1 MSPRTTPRTRAGTR
15 DTRERTGAGE
25 AAGRAWTAVRQAMA
39 SRRLR
44 PWLSAAAVAAMA
56 AIVVVAALLAVPGPG
71 TREGSPPPG
80 FGDRRSAGHAAD
92 GAGSPQDGGGRDTGA
107 PPARSRDAQGGSA
120 RVDPPHGAF
129 AATPPV
135 RLRIPRLRVDAE
147 VQPVGL
153 ARDGTV
159 AVPGDAGGTGWY
171 RYGPAPGA
179 PAGSAVLV
187 GHVDSRTG
195 RLGALAALHD
205 VRAGDE
211 VVVRRKGAPEVRYT
225 VAAREVR
232 DRDRLPGEL
241 FRRTGPPVLTLITCT
256 LPYDREQGGYRNN
269 LIVTATRVSG

>member
-1 MSPRTTPRTRAGTR
+1 MNV
-15 DTRERTGAGE
+15 RTGAGT
-25 AAGRAWTAVRQAMA
+25 RAWTAVRRALA
-39 SRRLR
+39 SRGFR
-44 PWLSAAAVAAMA
+44 PWLSAGAVAAMA
-56 AIVVVAALLAVPGPG
+56 AIVVVAALLAVPEPE
-71 TREGSPPPG
+71 TREGAPPPG
-80 FGDRRSAGHAAD
+80 FGDRRSAG
-92 GAGSPQDGGGRDTGA
+92 GTDGGDGGPGDDGGA
-107 PPARSRDAQGGSA
+107 PPGRSRDAPDGIARAEPDRRASA
-120 RVDPPHGAF
+120 V
-129 AATPPV
+129 TPPV

-159 AVPGDAGGTGWY
+159 AVPGDAAGTGWY

-205 VRAGDE
+205 VRAGDA
-211 VVVRRKGAPEVRYT
+211 VIVRRKGAPAVRYT
-225 VAAREVR
+225 VASQEVR

-241 FRRTGPPVLTLITCT
+241 FRRNGPPVLTLITCT

>member
-1 MSPRTTPRTRAGTR
+1 
-15 DTRERTGAGE
+15 
-25 AAGRAWTAVRQAMA
+25 
-39 SRRLR
+39 
-44 PWLSAAAVAAMA
+44 MA
-56 AIVVVAALLAVPGPG
+56 AIVVVATLLAVPDPG
-71 TREGSPPPG
+71 TREGSPPPD
-80 FGDRRSAGHAAD
+80 FGDRRSAGPV
-92 GAGSPQDGGGRDTGA
+92 GGGNSGRQDGGGRDTAASPG
-107 PPARSRDAQGGSA
+107 RSRDAQDGGA
-120 RVDPPHGAF
+120 RADPGHRAF

-147 VQPVGL
+147 VRPVGL

-159 AVPGDAGGTGWY
+159 AVPKDAGGTGWY

-205 VRAGDE
+205 VRAGDA

-225 VAAREVR
+225 VASREVR
-232 DRDRLPGEL
+232 DRERLPGEL